1 MKVYDERKSTAEE
14 ISRLLE
20 KKSFDEVKLSPK
32 VAAAV
37 EKMFRLAQQVRRQV
51 LVIRRFVRH
60 NEDFTGA
67 GQHVDIH
74 MSVNRLLGQ
83 SHENVP
89 GAGDLFHFGKWFPYQ
104 KPERQWPGPR
114 PFCRFQ

>member
-37 EKMFRLAQQVRRQV
+37 EKMFGRPLTAA
-51 LVIRRFVRH
+51 
-60 NEDFTGA
+60 EE
-67 GQHVDIH
+67 VDII
-74 MSVNRLLGQ
+74 VNDIRNKGDEALFEYTKKLD
-83 SHENVP
+83 
-89 GAGDLFHFGKWFPYQ
+89 GADLSPATIRVTEEEFAEAEKAVDEKTMCGSSTKNSC
-104 KPERQWPGPR
+104 PR
-114 PFCRFQ
+114 PG